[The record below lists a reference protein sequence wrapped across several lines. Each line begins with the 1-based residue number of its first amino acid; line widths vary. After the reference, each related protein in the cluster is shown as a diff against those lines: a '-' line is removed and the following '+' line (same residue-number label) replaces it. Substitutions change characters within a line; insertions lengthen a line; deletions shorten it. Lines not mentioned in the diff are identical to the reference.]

1 MADDDQSQD
10 QGQDP
15 QPAAPPP
22 QDQNSSPPEQAQPN
36 VQRALPVDPQTQ
48 YEDALQQGMRLRKE
62 QMSADERYTKEA
74 EWAHKQAEQL
84 LSDPMPKMPSFE
96 EAYPQPKPM
105 PTQAAQDKKSRAQ
118 TVAAFI
124 GVAIPLALALGGR
137 RRGAAIGAIA
147 GLSQGIQAINEGYD
161 DKAKHAA
168 ALWKQQNDMAAKYGK
183 DQMEYY
189 KDIIA
194 NRKTNIEEKMQ
205 LLNHTAESF
214 KDEAMMKKTE
224 VEQWDGVV
232 KTLTGR
238 EKLLQDFMKN
248 KQQNEEKIMRMLGSG
263 AEYEDYKQRLIQKSP
278 SFKKAIESGDSER
291 YFDEYNKASEKYP
304 WQKFLDEKQQ
314 MKIKE
319 AKARK
324 EAEAELSPDAD
335 SSPTPADDKNL
346 DSMANDLAKK
356 LRGGQ

>member
-1 MADDDQSQD
+1 
-10 QGQDP
+10 
-15 QPAAPPP
+15 
-22 QDQNSSPPEQAQPN
+22 
-36 VQRALPVDPQTQ
+36 
-48 YEDALQQGMRLRKE
+48 
-62 QMSADERYTKEA
+62 
-74 EWAHKQAEQL
+74 
-84 LSDPMPKMPSFE
+84 
-96 EAYPQPKPM
+96 
-105 PTQAAQDKKSRAQ
+105 
-118 TVAAFI
+118 
-124 GVAIPLALALGGR
+124 
-137 RRGAAIGAIA
+137 
-147 GLSQGIQAINEGYD
+147 
-161 DKAKHAA
+161 
-168 ALWKQQNDMAAKYGK
+168 
-183 DQMEYY
+183 
-189 KDIIA
+189 
-194 NRKTNIEEKMQ
+194 MQ

-278 SFKKAIESGDSER
+278 AFKKAIESGDSER